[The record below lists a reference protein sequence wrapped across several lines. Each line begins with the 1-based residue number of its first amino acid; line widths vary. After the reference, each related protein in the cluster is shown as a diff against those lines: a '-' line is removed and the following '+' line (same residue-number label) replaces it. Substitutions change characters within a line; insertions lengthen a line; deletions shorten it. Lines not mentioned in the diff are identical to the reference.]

1 MPAAGRAAPAA
12 KFRWAVGPVAFR
24 ARVQRSPGPRRPRH
38 ASPHRE
44 WPRPAPALGAPDV
57 QTGKVGGDVSGSV
70 ELRGILRAT
79 VSLGEV
85 GAVVP
90 DDQQRAARR
99 ERVAGAGSL
108 LRELTLDPAR
118 DDQPLGT
125 PPGPP

>member
-1 MPAAGRAAPAA
+1 M
-12 KFRWAVGPVAFR
+12 
-24 ARVQRSPGPRRPRH
+24 
-38 ASPHRE
+38 
-44 WPRPAPALGAPDV
+44 